1 MSKSSWKSNSLA
13 SLNSPPEGRHCQD
26 KHAHSARP
34 TSLKVIVHLHTPL
47 VGSSVKLYL
56 VIAKKHSIWLIPK
69 LFDYLV
75 EKTRFS
81 EFEADHLKAPATNSD
96 DECEDEIKNSMF
108 VCLKGVTE
116 DAQRQTGAQALWQ
129 RRNTANPL
137 PAEEPQP
144 PSFA

>member
-1 MSKSSWKSNSLA
+1 MPWQQGHHHRQLGA
-13 SLNSPPEGRHCQD
+13 QATTPPPRNHQ
-26 KHAHSARP
+26 
-34 TSLKVIVHLHTPL
+34 L
-47 VGSSVKLYL
+47 LYL

-96 DECEDEIKNSMF
+96 NEYEDEIKNSMF
-108 VCLKGVTE
+108 VCLKGIAE
-116 DAQRQTGAQALWQ
+116 DTQRQTGAQALWQ

-137 PAEEPQP
+137 PAEECWKWPQP